1 MDYGRVNPKR
11 WPSGNVNPA
20 FLPFTDFSGP
30 LTEKQ
35 VHSHLICRNFAFM
48 EPGEINYRK
57 KFAEKY
63 NHLFYDAWRKSRFNP
78 VEGAWWLRT
87 LSRQKRME
95 TRRRSAENEQLMIP
109 PVMIFSITNQCNLRC
124 KGCYAS
130 KRMEKG
136 EEELSLERIDQLFQE
151 ASELGIG
158 VIMIAGGEPLMR
170 PEILW
175 AASEYRNIIFPVFTN
190 GMLLNAGSISYFKQH
205 RNLVPILSIE
215 GNRHF
220 TDQRRGNGMYAR
232 LIKTMEQ
239 LQQTGRLFGMSVTLT
254 RENFDEVTHPVWL
267 QTHHRMGSSL
277 FFLIEYVPQSENDL
291 HLCLT
296 AEQKEELQSRLE
308 TLRKQIPALFVSL
321 PGDESQY
328 GGCLAAARGFV
339 HVSAE
344 GSLEPCPFAPYSDIN
359 ISNIS
364 LKEAL
369 QSKFLSRIRKS
380 HHLLTEAQG
389 GCTLW
394 ENRDWVVSQL
404 EDTMARPV

>member
-1 MDYGRVNPKR
+1 
-11 WPSGNVNPA
+11 
-20 FLPFTDFSGP
+20 
-30 LTEKQ
+30 
-35 VHSHLICRNFAFM
+35 M
-48 EPGEINYRK
+48 EPGEALYRK
-57 KFAEKY
+57 RFAEKY
-63 NHLFYDAWRKSRFNP
+63 NRLFYDAWRNSRFNP

-87 LSRQKRME
+87 LSRQKRMKARRMKAE
-95 TRRRSAENEQLMIP
+95 TEQLMVP
-109 PVMIFSITNQCNLRC
+109 PLMIFSITNQCNLSC
-124 KGCYAS
+124 KGCYAR
-130 KRMEKG
+130 KRMEEG
-136 EEELSLERIDQLFQE
+136 GEELSLERIDQLFNE

-158 VIMIAGGEPLMR
+158 VIMIAGGEPLIR

-175 AASEYRNIIFPVFTN
+175 AATAYRDIIFPVFTN
-190 GMLLNAGSISYFKQH
+190 GMLLNTGSISYFKKH

-232 LIKTMEQ
+232 LIHTMEQ
-239 LQQTGRLFGMSVTLT
+239 LQQTRRLFGMSVTLT
-254 RENFDEVTHPVWL
+254 RDNFDEVTHPVWL
-267 QTHHRMGSSL
+267 QAHHRMGSSL
-277 FFLIEYVPQSENDL
+277 FFLVEYVPQSENDL

-296 AEQKEELQSRLE
+296 EEQKEELQSRLE
-308 TLRKQIPALFVSL
+308 TLRKQMPAQFVSL

-359 ISNIS
+359 IRNIS

-369 QSKFLSRIRKS
+369 KSKFLGRIRES
-380 HHLLTEAQG
+380 HHLLTESQG
-389 GCTLW
+389 GCALW

-404 EDTMARPV
+404 ESTMARPV